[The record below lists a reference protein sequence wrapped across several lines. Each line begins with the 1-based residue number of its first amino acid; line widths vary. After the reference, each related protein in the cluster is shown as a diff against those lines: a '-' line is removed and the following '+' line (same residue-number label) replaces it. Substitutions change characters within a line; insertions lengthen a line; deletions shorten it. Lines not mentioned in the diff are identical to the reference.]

1 LLGIFID
8 EKKYTPE
15 GLPVVSLEVV
25 TELHNLIGNFGQN
38 DESKLKEELLKVRTL
53 YEIDQISEEEY
64 TKREDEIL
72 KRLEAIR
79 QRKSTQVSQ

>member
-1 LLGIFID
+1 MLLID
-8 EKKYTPE
+8 DFLIWIAEKLQE
-15 GLPVVSLEVV
+15 IAEREV
-25 TELHNLIGNFGQN
+25 T
-38 DESKLKEELLKVRTL
+38 DESKLKEELTKVRTL

-79 QRKSTQVSQ
+79 QRKSTQISQ